1 MRTVTAVMGGV
12 AIVCAALSGCTFSA
26 GVNSTPTVSKD
37 TLQKDIADQLSKT
50 SASSRSR

>member
-37 TLQKDIADQLSKT
+37 ALQKGHHRPADQSGR
-50 SASSRSR
+50 APGR